1 MKVKKSELE
10 QLIQEGIWDS
20 LKYYVG
26 KMGSLEKGGK
36 LVGKKKYIQKSRK
49 QFSDT
54 LDKASNAQVK
64 KLIDQMKEEF
74 EEFPNQKNQYEFL
87 DATNAIAAFY
97 DSLDAAVEKYKAG
110 EKKGAMA
117 PEVANGLVEALREY
131 VRIVLDNQLADVYKH
146 FKEDQEYDEA
156 ILESIFTN
164 WAKLEKKLAD
174 EEKGET
180 KKEKQPE
187 KALKTGEESGTIK
200 SLKSNL
206 LPGALSALGAGFTAA
221 HFAITKLYLSREGQE
236 LVTDIYQQ
244 VREKRP
250 PEETQEIVEKA
261 FGKSMDLQGTSFLGI
276 VKPPGGN
283 PSDFAA
289 NIDYYASEANRAPED
304 IIKMLASQ
312 NPKSD
317 FGGALSSEAAQMLYN
332 FDKEGGRVAGAVANA
347 TSRPSKEFFNY
358 VQNNGGSEKLLAA
371 LKEPGSMSG
380 HPSAPKTLIG
390 IAKGGLGFEGGTEV
404 ISNIIRKQVE
414 DQFKKQVIK
423 QAGSGVAAIAAPK
436 AGAILA
442 GSGIFSTLG
451 IGLAAAGAA
460 VKLLRMKGLKSSRAQ
475 VLNDLE
481 KTLKDFEG
489 GGVLEPVKPEE
500 PVVDPVKKDKE
511 IKKLEKDLVV
521 PPPVPPEPNVT
532 RLALARLDDDGVK
545 IYVGTRTKED
555 QRKKEQDLMQAAEEE
570 GVVGRNTNPTT
581 DTLDSEFRKLKRIPD
596 TIKAQYDDIIKRMKG
611 RSKKT
616 PQPHFVVDK
625 SVVSDIRNRLSRL
638 KGKAKKTEISN
649 DAIERY
655 VEGALKSYLRQDGK
669 MNLRD
674 TIKLIGDFIGGDVS
688 TAEKA
693 ILQNALVSYG
703 LVKRTE
709 SRPGLKDAARI
720 ARNKRTRERRAEK
733 KQQAQEPQNLQEHK
747 VILDRWKILSGI

>member
-1 MKVKKSELE
+1 
-10 QLIQEGIWDS
+10 
-20 LKYYVG
+20 
-26 KMGSLEKGGK
+26 
-36 LVGKKKYIQKSRK
+36 
-49 QFSDT
+49 
-54 LDKASNAQVK
+54 
-64 KLIDQMKEEF
+64 
-74 EEFPNQKNQYEFL
+74 
-87 DATNAIAAFY
+87 
-97 DSLDAAVEKYKAG
+97 
-110 EKKGAMA
+110 
-117 PEVANGLVEALREY
+117 
-131 VRIVLDNQLADVYKH
+131 
-146 FKEDQEYDEA
+146 
-156 ILESIFTN
+156 
-164 WAKLEKKLAD
+164 
-174 EEKGET
+174 
-180 KKEKQPE
+180 
-187 KALKTGEESGTIK
+187 
-200 SLKSNL
+200 
-206 LPGALSALGAGFTAA
+206 
-221 HFAITKLYLSREGQE
+221 
-236 LVTDIYQQ
+236 
-244 VREKRP
+244 
-250 PEETQEIVEKA
+250 
-261 FGKSMDLQGTSFLGI
+261 
-276 VKPPGGN
+276 
-283 PSDFAA
+283 
-289 NIDYYASEANRAPED
+289 
-304 IIKMLASQ
+304 
-312 NPKSD
+312 
-317 FGGALSSEAAQMLYN
+317 
-332 FDKEGGRVAGAVANA
+332 
-347 TSRPSKEFFNY
+347 
-358 VQNNGGSEKLLAA
+358 
-371 LKEPGSMSG
+371 
-380 HPSAPKTLIG
+380 
-390 IAKGGLGFEGGTEV
+390 
-404 ISNIIRKQVE
+404 
-414 DQFKKQVIK
+414 
-423 QAGSGVAAIAAPK
+423 
-436 AGAILA
+436 
-442 GSGIFSTLG
+442 
-451 IGLAAAGAA
+451 
-460 VKLLRMKGLKSSRAQ
+460 
-475 VLNDLE
+475 
-481 KTLKDFEG
+481 
-489 GGVLEPVKPEE
+489 VKPED

-545 IYVGTRTKED
+545 IYVGTRTKQD

-649 DAIERY
+649 DAIEKY